1 MSDLRFEL
9 WLLVGKDGPVRQHL
23 WSQGHLYS
31 FGNHYFKKIKNNK
44 NTNLGELVLTSHTSR
59 DKNALLL
66 SFRTVIDSC
75 QSDNKLRGNIVVY
88 LTP

>member
-1 MSDLRFEL
+1 MNSGS
-9 WLLVGKDGPVRQHL
+9 WLGKTG
-23 WSQGHLYS
+23 LYDS
-31 FGNHYFKKIKNNK
+31 TCGRKDIYIPLEITTLKKKNDNNK